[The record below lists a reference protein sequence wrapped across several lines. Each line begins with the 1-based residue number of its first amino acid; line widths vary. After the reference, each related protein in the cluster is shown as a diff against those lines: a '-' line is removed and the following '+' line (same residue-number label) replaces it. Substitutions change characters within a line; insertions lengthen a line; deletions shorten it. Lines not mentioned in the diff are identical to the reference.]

1 MLQAHRQERRPAI
14 RDSVV
19 RKVNAHLESGQRP
32 KNKSKAR
39 RKTRVKWVRVKCGRL
54 LSPTYG
60 VFFNCLMIKTIPSIR
75 YPVYTT
81 GFRKTSAA
89 GVKSA

>member
-32 KNKSKAR
+32 KNKSKTR
-39 RKTRVKWVRVKCGRL
+39 RKARAKWVRVRCGRL

-60 VFFNCLMIKTIPSIR
+60 VFFYCLMIKLYQASGTPSILQDSEKHQ
-75 YPVYTT
+75 PP
-81 GFRKTSAA
+81 A
-89 GVKSA
+89 